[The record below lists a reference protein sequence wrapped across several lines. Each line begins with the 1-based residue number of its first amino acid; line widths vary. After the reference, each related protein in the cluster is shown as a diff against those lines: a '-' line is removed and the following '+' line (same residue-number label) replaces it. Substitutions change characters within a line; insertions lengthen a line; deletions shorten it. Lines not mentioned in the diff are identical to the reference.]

1 MVKIRLARGG
11 AKKNPFY
18 SIVATDSRK
27 RRDSGYI
34 ERIGYF
40 NPVARGQEV
49 RLQLEEDRLS
59 HWISQGAQ
67 ISDRVKQ
74 LVKEYRDPSIREKQ
88 LAKQSAKAD
97 DKAKKIAAEEKAK
110 ADLEAKEA
118 AEEAAAAE
126 AAAEAPA
133 EEAAAEAP
141 AEEAAAEEAAAEEA
155 AAEAPAEEAAAEAQQ
170 QKLQQKKPQQKLQQK
185 KPQQKLQQKKP
196 QQKKSQLKNLKKNNL
211 VSSAPHSN
219 EKKLLVGKI
228 NGFFGLQ
235 GWVKVF
241 SYTKPRVNILNYSPW
256 SIDVDGELQKIEIK
270 NGREQSKT
278 IVAHISGID
287 TREDSQKLIGKDIYI
302 DKEQLPELNED
313 QYYWHELIGFTVL
326 NQNKESLGLVD
337 YFVET
342 GANNV
347 LVVKG
352 KKEHWIPYIEPYL
365 VSVDSKKKEIFVDW
379 DKDF

>member
-118 AEEAAAAE
+118 A
-126 AAAEAPA
+126 AEAPV

-141 AEEAAAEEAAAEEA
+141 VEEAAEEAPAAEK
-155 AAEAPAEEAAAEAQQ
+155 PAEESE
-170 QKLQQKKPQQKLQQK
+170 
-185 KPQQKLQQKKP
+185 
-196 QQKKSQLKNLKKNNL
+196 
-211 VSSAPHSN
+211 
-219 EKKLLVGKI
+219 EK
-228 NGFFGLQ
+228 
-235 GWVKVF
+235 
-241 SYTKPRVNILNYSPW
+241 
-256 SIDVDGELQKIEIK
+256 
-270 NGREQSKT
+270 
-278 IVAHISGID
+278 
-287 TREDSQKLIGKDIYI
+287 
-302 DKEQLPELNED
+302 
-313 QYYWHELIGFTVL
+313 
-326 NQNKESLGLVD
+326 
-337 YFVET
+337 
-342 GANNV
+342 
-347 LVVKG
+347 
-352 KKEHWIPYIEPYL
+352 
-365 VSVDSKKKEIFVDW
+365 
-379 DKDF
+379 

>member
-118 AEEAAAAE
+118 AAEAAAAE
-126 AAAEAPA
+126 AAAEAPVEEA
-133 EEAAAEAP
+133 AAEAPVEEAAAEAP
-141 AEEAAAEEAAAEEA
+141 A
-155 AAEAPAEEAAAEAQQ
+155 AEAPAAEKPAEESE
-170 QKLQQKKPQQKLQQK
+170 
-185 KPQQKLQQKKP
+185 
-196 QQKKSQLKNLKKNNL
+196 
-211 VSSAPHSN
+211 
-219 EKKLLVGKI
+219 EK
-228 NGFFGLQ
+228 
-235 GWVKVF
+235 
-241 SYTKPRVNILNYSPW
+241 
-256 SIDVDGELQKIEIK
+256 
-270 NGREQSKT
+270 
-278 IVAHISGID
+278 
-287 TREDSQKLIGKDIYI
+287 
-302 DKEQLPELNED
+302 
-313 QYYWHELIGFTVL
+313 
-326 NQNKESLGLVD
+326 
-337 YFVET
+337 
-342 GANNV
+342 
-347 LVVKG
+347 
-352 KKEHWIPYIEPYL
+352 
-365 VSVDSKKKEIFVDW
+365 
-379 DKDF
+379 

>member
-118 AEEAAAAE
+118 AAEATAAAE
-126 AAAEAPA
+126 AAAEAPV
-133 EEAAAEAP
+133 EEAAAEAPVEEAAAEAPAAEAP
-141 AEEAAAEEAAAEEA
+141 AEEAAAEEK
-155 AAEAPAEEAAAEAQQ
+155 PAEESE
-170 QKLQQKKPQQKLQQK
+170 
-185 KPQQKLQQKKP
+185 
-196 QQKKSQLKNLKKNNL
+196 
-211 VSSAPHSN
+211 
-219 EKKLLVGKI
+219 EK
-228 NGFFGLQ
+228 
-235 GWVKVF
+235 
-241 SYTKPRVNILNYSPW
+241 
-256 SIDVDGELQKIEIK
+256 
-270 NGREQSKT
+270 
-278 IVAHISGID
+278 
-287 TREDSQKLIGKDIYI
+287 
-302 DKEQLPELNED
+302 
-313 QYYWHELIGFTVL
+313 
-326 NQNKESLGLVD
+326 
-337 YFVET
+337 
-342 GANNV
+342 
-347 LVVKG
+347 
-352 KKEHWIPYIEPYL
+352 
-365 VSVDSKKKEIFVDW
+365 
-379 DKDF
+379 